1 MLGQTLPNRTAFTL
15 LEVLAATIIVAVASM
30 TVVAYV
36 KTPATSATIARTTT
50 DELATLLRAAR
61 QTAVAKQTSVEV
73 RVVGND
79 GGNWVQSATTGAIPV
94 GTPLVFPLVKPSHIT
109 LRNWPSRIVFGPT
122 GAADQGLDVYVGT
135 SGHEYR
141 LRLYQGSG
149 IVRVEHP

>member
-1 MLGQTLPNRTAFTL
+1 L

-30 TVVAYV
+30 TVITYL
-36 KTPATSATIARTTT
+36 KSPANSAAHARTTT

-73 RVVGND
+73 RMMADD
-79 GGNWVQSATTGAIPV
+79 GGNWVQSATTGAVPI
-94 GTPLVFPLVKPSHIT
+94 GTTLVFPLVKPANIT

-122 GAADQGLDVYVGT
+122 GAADRGLDVYVGT
-135 SGHEYR
+135 TGHEYR